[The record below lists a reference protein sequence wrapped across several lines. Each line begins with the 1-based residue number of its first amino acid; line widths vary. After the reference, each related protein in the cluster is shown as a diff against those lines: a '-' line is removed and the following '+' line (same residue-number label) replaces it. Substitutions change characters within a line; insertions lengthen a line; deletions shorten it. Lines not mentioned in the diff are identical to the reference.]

1 LAERVDAAI
10 PVVVEVENQAL
21 SGLTFRVSINRNNE
35 YAVHVERLR
44 LRSDREASVQ
54 VMPVAAIVRSVAGG
68 RD

>member
-10 PVVVEVENQAL
+10 PVVGEVENQAL
-21 SGLTFRVSINRNNE
+21 SGLTFRVSINRDNE

-44 LRSDREASVQ
+44 LPSDREASVQ
-54 VMPVAAIVRSVAGG
+54 VTPVVAVVRYCSGG